1 MNMAKTFTW
10 PYSFETATLWDAKCD
25 WAMEL
30 QRGGGLTFKCDDLIF
45 DVDLNDIACV
55 CYTEPGL
62 FKVGD
67 ITLFDSD
74 NDVLKYVCEG
84 REIPLMIDIKNK
96 DKKDLH
102 IVLELFERN
111 GFEVMKL

>member
-1 MNMAKTFTW
+1 MAKVFTW
-10 PYSFETATLWDAKCD
+10 PYATDAIEIYDAKMD
-25 WAMEL
+25 WGMRLE
-30 QRGGGLTFKCDDLIF
+30 RGAGLVFKCDDLIF

-84 REIPLMIDIKNK
+84 REIPLMIDVKRK
-96 DKKDLH
+96 DKDVMH
-102 IVLELFERN
+102 AILEIFSRN